1 MCSLHVMWLHCW
13 DMEDD
18 EQNTKTTLACRTLFD
33 DFKKEIINT
42 NTFATLVGWLPSKK
56 GGKINNLVILRL

>member
-13 DMEDD
+13 DTEDD

-33 DFKKEIINT
+33 DFKKEIIST
-42 NTFATLVGWLPSKK
+42 NTSKK
-56 GGKINNLVILRL
+56 GGKMNNPMALKAVVEPK

>member
-1 MCSLHVMWLHCW
+1 MCSLYVMWLHCW
-13 DMEDD
+13 DTEDD

-42 NTFATLVGWLPSKK
+42 NTFATLVGWLPPKKK
-56 GGKINNLVILRL
+56 GVK